1 MAKNTV
7 VSMRPMEVRFITDNG
22 QFLLVFP
29 GTDTLRELAKK
40 FKTIETYLR
49 MSAETMDTREF
60 SMEIIRE
67 SRFKEKIGISPK
79 QTGEM
84 DV

>member
-7 VSMRPMEVRFITDNG
+7 VSMRPMELRFTTDNG
-22 QFLLVFP
+22 HFSLVFP

-40 FKTIETYLR
+40 FKTVETYLR
-49 MSAETMDTREF
+49 MSAETMETREF

-67 SRFKEKIGISPK
+67 SRFKEKIGITPRNI
-79 QTGEM
+79 GVM